1 MADTP
6 MTTSSDDSQPEMV
19 DDSKDAH
26 QPYVVLQNGVNG
38 KIELTEMDAYGEL
51 GFNFTVFKKW
61 SILSVIF
68 VVQCSMNFN
77 ASVYGNVADAL
88 VERFRITGQMSRV
101 GQAVFLIAYG
111 FGCEL
116 WAPWSEEFGRRTVL
130 QLSLAFVNIFQL
142 PCALATNYNTI
153 IIGRLFG
160 GLSSAGGSVTLGMV
174 ADMWEPD
181 DQQYAVAFI
190 VLSSVGGSVLGPV
203 LGGFIQKYQSWQWIF
218 WWQLIFGLATQA
230 LHFFFVP
237 ETRATNLL
245 DREAKRRRAAG
256 EANIH
261 GPNEMKTRRITAK
274 EVMMIWYRPFEMFVR
289 EPIVLFLSLL
299 SGFSDALIFTFLES
313 YSPVFKQWHFGTI
326 QLGLAFVPLLVGYVI
341 AYFSFFPFFRR
352 HNEIRKK
359 NPHALAPE
367 ARLYWLLWTAPLE
380 TIGLFG
386 FAATS
391 LGPPQTH
398 WIAPLLFSA
407 LIAMANV
414 SSPIACAVSSKQI
427 YTDVPAFGRLQLVL
441 PTIILA
447 CLAFLVTIPIFVFYW
462 KGPAIRARSKFAQSL
477 ACDRKAH
484 EERRRSAIASA
495 ASSRAPSITGVENK
509 DA

>member
-1 MADTP
+1 
-6 MTTSSDDSQPEMV
+6 
-19 DDSKDAH
+19 
-26 QPYVVLQNGVNG
+26 
-38 KIELTEMDAYGEL
+38 
-51 GFNFTVFKKW
+51 
-61 SILSVIF
+61 
-68 VVQCSMNFN
+68 
-77 ASVYGNVADAL
+77 
-88 VERFRITGQMSRV
+88 
-101 GQAVFLIAYG
+101 
-111 FGCEL
+111 
-116 WAPWSEEFGRRTVL
+116 
-130 QLSLAFVNIFQL
+130 
-142 PCALATNYNTI
+142 
-153 IIGRLFG
+153 
-160 GLSSAGGSVTLGMV
+160 
-174 ADMWEPD
+174 MWEPD

-256 EANIH
+256 EANIY
-261 GPNEMKTRRITAK
+261 GPNEMKARRITAK
-274 EVMMIWYRPFEMFVR
+274 EVLMIWYRPFEMFVR

-326 QLGLAFVPLLVGYVI
+326 HLGLAFIPLLVGYVI
-341 AYFSFFPFFRR
+341 AYFSFFPFIRR
-352 HNEIRKK
+352 HSAIRKK

-407 LIAMANV
+407 LIAVANV
-414 SSPIACAVSSKQI
+414 SSLIGYVVSSEQCEL
-427 YTDVPAFGRLQLVL
+427 T
-441 PTIILA
+441 
-447 CLAFLVTIPIFVFYW
+447 
-462 KGPAIRARSKFAQSL
+462 
-477 ACDRKAH
+477 
-484 EERRRSAIASA
+484 
-495 ASSRAPSITGVENK
+495 
-509 DA
+509 